1 MLVFPNAK
9 INFGLN
15 VVAKRPDGF
24 HNIETLFYP
33 VHLHDM
39 LEIKPSLTEYK
50 DGFKFQNS
58 GLLIDCAPEKNL
70 VVKAFWSL
78 NSIKKLPSVDILLH
92 KTIPFGGGLGGG
104 SSNGAFALALLNQL
118 FSCALK
124 EEDLLKMAEDLGSDC
139 PFFIYNRPSFAFEKG
154 NLLQPAPEVLKGFYI
169 LLVIPPVS
177 VNTAKAYSQITP
189 VKPETEI
196 KEAIHLD
203 PKDWKKYVRN
213 DFEGPVFKAFPVVA
227 AIKEQMYK
235 MGAFYASMSGSGSS
249 VYGLF
254 EKEPDM
260 DGFNKGENFIWKGI
274 L

>member
-33 VHLHDM
+33 VDLRDM
-39 LEIKPSLTEYK
+39 LEIKPSLVEYE

-58 GLLIDCAPEKNL
+58 GLLIDCSPEKNL
-70 VVKAFWSL
+70 VVKAYR
-78 NSIKKLPSVDILLH
+78 SINAVKQLPSVDILLH

-104 SSNGAFALALLNQL
+104 SSNGAFALVLLNQL
-118 FSCALK
+118 FSCGLND
-124 EEDLLKMAEDLGSDC
+124 EGLLKMAETLGSDC
-139 PFFIYNRPSFAFEKG
+139 PFFIQNRPSFAFEKG
-154 NLLQPAPEVLKGFYI
+154 NLLQTAPEVLKGFYI

-177 VNTAKAYSQITP
+177 VNTAMAYSQIEP
-189 VKPETEI
+189 LKPEMDI
-196 KEAIHLD
+196 KKAISCD
-203 PKDWKKYVRN
+203 PKDWKRFIRN
-213 DFEGPVFKAFPVVA
+213 DFEGPVFKMFPVVA
-227 AIKEQMYK
+227 SVKEQMYK

-260 DGFNKGENFIWKGI
+260 DDLKKDENFTWKGI